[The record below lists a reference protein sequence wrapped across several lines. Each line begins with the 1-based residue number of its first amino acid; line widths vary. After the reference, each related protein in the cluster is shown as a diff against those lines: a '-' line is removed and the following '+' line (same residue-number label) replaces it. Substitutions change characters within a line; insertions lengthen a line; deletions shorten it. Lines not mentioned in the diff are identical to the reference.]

1 MRPSSETRVRHAWQ
15 CKREGPTAS
24 RWKAGQPRGQALP
37 SPISHSLPH
46 QEDHVVPLIHTA
58 SWRPSR
64 RKAINFSHLIS
75 AGRMPGRRFLVVTE
89 ASPLKSNTVLFEAK
103 RSRVRQGCRKEN
115 NPQPGGAWGQLK
127 SLTKLIQRSPAQH
140 RHILQRLGLGLLPLI
155 TSVFKRGLSAS
166 HDFFH
171 YDKVSST
178 QKYRKSSLLHRKS
191 SSLHRKSVPP
201 VYTLQAHKLT

>member
-1 MRPSSETRVRHAWQ
+1 MRPSSETWVRRAWQ
-15 CKREGPTAS
+15 CKLEGPTAS
-24 RWKAGQPRGQALP
+24 RWKEGQPRGQALP

-103 RSRVRQGCRKEN
+103 
-115 NPQPGGAWGQLK
+115 
-127 SLTKLIQRSPAQH
+127 
-140 RHILQRLGLGLLPLI
+140 
-155 TSVFKRGLSAS
+155 
-166 HDFFH
+166 
-171 YDKVSST
+171 
-178 QKYRKSSLLHRKS
+178 
-191 SSLHRKSVPP
+191 
-201 VYTLQAHKLT
+201 